1 PEATTRRRGQ
11 LFSLPAQRQLEIVVL
26 QPKTFDDARAAADY
40 LKMRRSV
47 VVNLR
52 GTHTDLARRIVD
64 FSSGVTYALDGHMLR
79 VAEAIRS
86 MKIRGAPAIGAA
98 AAYGLVLAV
107 QTAAGIAPP
116 ALRAHL
122 DAAAR
127 MLLGTRPTA
136 VNLRW
141 AVERMLAVPDQVP
154 WHSGT
159 DLAAALLA
167 EAH

>member
-1 PEATTRRRGQ
+1 MDRA
-11 LFSLPAQRQLEIVVL
+11 LEW
-26 QPKTFDDARAAADY
+26 D
-40 LKMRRSV
+40 
-47 VVNLR
+47 R
-52 GTHTDLARRIVD
+52 GTLKLLDQSALPRETRVIVCAT
-64 FSSGVTYALDGHMLR
+64 VEE

-127 MLLGTRPTA
+127 VLLGTRPTA

-141 AVERMLAVPDQVP
+141 AVERMLAVPDQAP
-154 WHSGT
+154 WQSGA
-159 DLAAALLA
+159 DLAAAALA
-167 EAH
+167 GGHRRPRGGNRNHRARRGN

>member
-1 PEATTRRRGQ
+1 MDRALEWDRGTLKLLDQSALPRETR
-11 LFSLPAQRQLEIVVL
+11 
-26 QPKTFDDARAAADY
+26 
-40 LKMRRSV
+40 V
-47 VVNLR
+47 VVCA
-52 GTHTDLARRIVD
+52 TVEE
-64 FSSGVTYALDGHMLR
+64 

-127 MLLGTRPTA
+127 VMLGKGLSGA
-136 VNLRW
+136 MLRW
-141 AVERMLAVPDQVP
+141 GEDRYVS
-154 WHSGT
+154 W
-159 DLAAALLA
+159 
-167 EAH
+167 

>member
-1 PEATTRRRGQ
+1 MDRALEWDRGTLKLLDQSALPRETR
-11 LFSLPAQRQLEIVVL
+11 
-26 QPKTFDDARAAADY
+26 
-40 LKMRRSV
+40 V
-47 VVNLR
+47 VVCA
-52 GTHTDLARRIVD
+52 TVD
-64 FSSGVTYALDGHMLR
+64 Q

-167 EAH
+167 LCGEMDGIGVSHARAPGESLGGSR